1 MVYIHCGEMETTHD
15 NNHNGNGASNSG
27 GVVGYVDATSANG
40 GVGSSDGDGGLSE
53 ISCNDIEAIGDG
65 GDTSKNGPMGAKSPC
80 LVANRTGGGICDK
93 ATNHGASPFLTKL
106 YLMVDDKATNSIISW
121 GSLGTTFII
130 TDKQELI
137 SKILP
142 CYFKTDRFENFIS
155 QLNTYGFKKKEWHQL
170 EFEHEYFQKGK
181 IEWLNTIKSEKQQ
194 SNVINKPCVQVNEL
208 KATFVKV
215 RQGQTQIS
223 NKIKRFKYDVEQTL
237 LDIQTI
243 TKSMTNKLLSTFSA
257 GIGRKRTF
265 LDIDHM
271 INFVDIEKYFQSIID
286 PYMGSWSNVDCLMT
300 LSDLNEKGNTEYG
313 EGARRGGVNGYC
325 VKEFLH
331 KLYNMVEKEEIND
344 LIFWNRRCDG
354 FVISD
359 INKFA
364 TDVLPMYFKHK
375 NFGSFNSQLNVYGFK
390 KVSWEIHEYA
400 NEWFRKGKYDLLANI
415 RRRDKT
421 PRLVKF
427 GKTCS
432 KIEVEVFN
440 NRLKTILHNQDS
452 KIILLSNYEEQIKSS
467 VHEFK
472 EVIVNMANVVDELT
486 EKSSERLEN
495 IKKSKLEF
503 EQDVTGNVK
512 EQDQPEVNELETA
525 PRENHS
531 PEVQDYS
538 TYFQESEIEEL
549 GFDRWDFEKILME
562 WKSHVLNDT
571 QVRTYNG

>member
-1 MVYIHCGEMETTHD
+1 
-15 NNHNGNGASNSG
+15 
-27 GVVGYVDATSANG
+27 
-40 GVGSSDGDGGLSE
+40 
-53 ISCNDIEAIGDG
+53 
-65 GDTSKNGPMGAKSPC
+65 
-80 LVANRTGGGICDK
+80 
-93 ATNHGASPFLTKL
+93 
-106 YLMVDDKATNSIISW
+106 
-121 GSLGTTFII
+121 
-130 TDKQELI
+130 
-137 SKILP
+137 
-142 CYFKTDRFENFIS
+142 
-155 QLNTYGFKKKEWHQL
+155 
-170 EFEHEYFQKGK
+170 
-181 IEWLNTIKSEKQQ
+181 
-194 SNVINKPCVQVNEL
+194 
-208 KATFVKV
+208 
-215 RQGQTQIS
+215 
-223 NKIKRFKYDVEQTL
+223 
-237 LDIQTI
+237 
-243 TKSMTNKLLSTFSA
+243 MTNKLLSTFSA

-571 QVRTYNG
+571 QNLY

>member
-1 MVYIHCGEMETTHD
+1 METTHD
-15 NNHNGNGASNSG
+15 NNHNGNGVSNGG

-40 GVGSSDGDGGLSE
+40 GIGSSDGDGGLSE
-53 ISCNDIEAIGDG
+53 ISCNDIEAIGDV
-65 GDTSKNGPMGAKSPC
+65 GDTSNIGPMGAKSPC
-80 LVANRTGGGICDK
+80 LVANRTGGGICDI
-93 ATNHGASPFLTKL
+93 ATNHVASPFLTKL
-106 YLMVDDKATNSIISW
+106 YLMVDDEATNSIISW
-121 GSLGTTFII
+121 RSLGTTFII
-130 TDKQELI
+130 TDKQEFI

-181 IEWLNTIKSEKQQ
+181 IEWLQTIKSKKQQ

-223 NKIKRFKYDVEQTL
+223 NKIKRFKYDIEQTL

-243 TKSMTNKLLSTFSA
+243 TKSMTTKLLSTFSA
-257 GIGRKRTF
+257 TIGRKRTF

-286 PYMGSWSNVDCLMT
+286 PYMGSLSNVDCLMT
-300 LSDLNEKGNTEYG
+300 LSDLNEKGITEYG

-344 LIFWNRRCDG
+344 LIFWNRRRDG
-354 FVISD
+354 FIISD

-375 NFGSFNSQLNVYGFK
+375 NFGSFNSQLNVYVSTEWEKYNVLILKSNLLGGFK

-427 GKTCS
+427 GTTCS

-440 NRLKTILHNQDS
+440 NRLKTILHNQEN
-452 KIILLSNYEEQIKSS
+452 KIISLSNYEEQIKSS

-486 EKSSERLEN
+486 EKSSGRLEN

-503 EQDVTGNVK
+503 AQDVTGK
-512 EQDQPEVNELETA
+512 
-525 PRENHS
+525 
-531 PEVQDYS
+531 
-538 TYFQESEIEEL
+538 TYKLTLYCIL
-549 GFDRWDFEKILME
+549 DILMQ
-562 WKSHVLNDT
+562 SHFASFF
-571 QVRTYNG
+571 RK